1 MTHVHARGGG
11 GREGRESTIFGP
23 LLVLCVCSLTCGSL
37 RSDATPPPPNAS
49 SKTKLNALIPG
60 SSYLQQRGNADL
72 VNTTV

>member
-1 MTHVHARGGG
+1 MSTPGEGGG
-11 GREGRESTIFGP
+11 GGEGQDSTIFGP

-49 SKTKLNALIPG
+49 SNTKLNALIPG

-72 VNTTV
+72 DYITI